1 MIIRDYCAEDEQKWV
16 RCRVMAFLDCSYWND
31 VKREKEKYSKP
42 SINLLAEE
50 NGEVIGFIDTEIDSK
65 NSSCNNEGERN
76 SVIWNLGVL
85 PEYRKLSVAGK
96 LWEETK
102 KRLYDS
108 NIHYCEVWTQE
119 DEAANNFY
127 KKMGFSLQEN
137 QTWLRCYSQGKKCT
151 SLLNDKLGDIY
162 GPEKLIFDAE
172 VSRRDE
178 LKDICYRMDEVRL
191 YSIRF

>member
-1 MIIRDYCAEDEQKWV
+1 MIIRDYCSEDEQKWV
-16 RCRVMAFLDCSYWND
+16 RCRVIAFLDCSYWND

-42 SINLLAEE
+42 SINLVAQE
-50 NGEVIGFIDTEIDSK
+50 NGEVIGFMDTELDSD
-65 NSSCNNEGERN
+65 NSSCNNKGERN

-85 PEYRKLSVAGK
+85 PEYRKLSVARK

-102 KRLYDS
+102 KRLYDR
-108 NIHYCEVWTQE
+108 NIHYCELWTQE

-127 KKMGFSLQEN
+127 KKMGFRLQEN
-137 QTWLRCYSQGKKCT
+137 QTWLRCYSQGKKSK
-151 SLLNDKLGDIY
+151 SLLNDKLGHIY
-162 GPEKLIFDAE
+162 GPEELIFGTQ

-191 YSIRF
+191 YNIRF